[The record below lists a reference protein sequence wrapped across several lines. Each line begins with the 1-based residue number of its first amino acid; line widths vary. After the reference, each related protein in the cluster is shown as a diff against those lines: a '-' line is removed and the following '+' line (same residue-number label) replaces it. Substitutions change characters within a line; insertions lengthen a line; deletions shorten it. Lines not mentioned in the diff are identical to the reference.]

1 MNFCSDCKWAKFVEE
16 ANGMVI
22 YCIKPAPQNKN
33 SSPNRWVKKI
43 NIRKRL
49 TATACGNFEYHTD
62 DKTNR

>member
-16 ANGMVI
+16 ADKMVI
-22 YCIKPAPQNKN
+22 YCTKPAPENKDAH
-33 SSPNRWVKKI
+33 PNRWVRKI

-49 TATACGNFEYHTD
+49 TATACGNFECESD